1 MARINQN
8 LNGAFSGKVGPM
20 VGYIWKNRACIRTY
34 RKSINYPNT
43 EEQRQERDWFV
54 GMVRFAS
61 RAKSALQLGF
71 NQQANDAGMT
81 EGNYFISRNKAH
93 FRRTAKG
100 VEVDYDMLTLAEGP
114 AADVLFHTPEFG
126 EGETVSIGYEKNML
140 FSRSAGE
147 DKVYVFAYAPE
158 LAEGFLSAPS
168 SRRAKHIDIQLP
180 ETWCGA
186 VVHLYGYVVDRDG
199 RASNSTYIGVGK
211 VNHYK
216 EHGVYIPI
224 NKSWNDFVEMA
235 NRANSD
241 DATNATTCQNPVV
254 SQNVGI
260 FDIGADT
267 PPE

>member
-8 LNGAFSGKVGPM
+8 LNGAFSGKIGPM

-43 EEQRQERDWFV
+43 EGQRQERDWFV

-61 RAKSALQLGF
+61 RAKSALQLGL
-71 NQQANDAGMT
+71 NQRANDAGMT
-81 EGNYFISRNKAH
+81 EGNYFISLNKAH
-93 FRRTAKG
+93 FHRNAG
-100 VEVDYDMLTLAEGP
+100 SVEVDYDMLTLAEGP
-114 AADVLFHTPEFG
+114 AADVLFHSPEFG
-126 EGETVSIGYEKNML
+126 DGETVSIGYEKNML
-140 FSRSAGE
+140 FSRSSGE

-158 LAEGFLSAPS
+158 LAEGFLAAPS
-168 SRRAKHIDIQLP
+168 TRRTKHIDIQLP
-180 ETWCGA
+180 ETWFGA
-186 VVHLYGYVVDRDG
+186 VVHLYGFVVDRDG

-216 EHGVYIPI
+216 ENGVYIPI
-224 NKSWNDFVEMA
+224 NKSWDDFVEMA

-241 DATNATTCQNPVV
+241 GATDSTTHQNPAIG
-254 SQNVGI
+254 QNTGI
-260 FDIGADT
+260 FDIAADA